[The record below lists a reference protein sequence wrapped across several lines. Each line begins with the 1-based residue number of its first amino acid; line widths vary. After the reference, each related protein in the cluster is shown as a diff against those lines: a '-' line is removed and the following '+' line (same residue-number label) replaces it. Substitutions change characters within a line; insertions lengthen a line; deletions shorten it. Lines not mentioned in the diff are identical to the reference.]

1 MRAFT
6 IMLVVA
12 MLGAVS
18 LATTGAVWTVSQ
30 TRHTAIA
37 FSLAGGSALARNA
50 YQGRP
55 ALAAVT
61 TPIIP
66 SETAHDGAAAAGVA
80 ALELRTADR

>member
-6 IMLVVA
+6 ITLVVA

-30 TRHTAIA
+30 TRHTAIE

-50 YQGRP
+50 YHGQRE
-55 ALAAVT
+55 LAAVT
-61 TPIIP
+61 TRITPA
-66 SETAHDGAAAAGVA
+66 EMAHDGAGAAGGEA
-80 ALELRTADR
+80 WELRTADR

>member
-6 IMLVVA
+6 ITLVVA

-30 TRHTAIA
+30 TRNTAIA
-37 FSLAGGSALARNA
+37 FSLAGGSAPARNA

-61 TPIIP
+61 MPITPWE
-66 SETAHDGAAAAGVA
+66 STHDGAAAAGD
-80 ALELRTADR
+80 EPRGLRTAGR

>member
-6 IMLVVA
+6 ITLVVA

-30 TRHTAIA
+30 TRHSVIA
-37 FSLAGGSALARNA
+37 FSLAGGSALARNV

-61 TPIIP
+61 TPITP
-66 SETAHDGAAAAGVA
+66 SETAHDGAAAAGD
-80 ALELRTADR
+80 EPRGLRTAGR

>member
-55 ALAAVT
+55 AVAAVT
-61 TPIIP
+61 TPITP
-66 SETAHDGAAAAGVA
+66 AATAQDGAAAAGDEVRG
-80 ALELRTADR
+80 LRTADR